1 MQLAI
6 ETVAKMRLISL
17 SEEEMK
23 EVDEFDLS
31 IIADFIGQSWS
42 SFIGFCE
49 ERAEDGESE
58 AQRLYE
64 AIGGQE

>member
-1 MQLAI
+1 
-6 ETVAKMRLISL
+6 
-17 SEEEMK
+17 MK
-23 EVDEFDLS
+23 QVDEFDLN

-42 SFIGFCE
+42 SFIDFCA

-64 AIGGQE
+64 AIGGEE

>member
-1 MQLAI
+1 
-6 ETVAKMRLISL
+6 
-17 SEEEMK
+17 MK

-64 AIGGQE
+64 AIGGEE